1 MGFWDILLIGIGLS
15 MDAVAVSVSDALAYP
30 CMGRGRRLA
39 IPAAFGLFQ
48 GLMPVLGFFAGS
60 LFADLINRYAGIVT
74 LVTLMDNLGGTDLVV
89 DAITAVVP
97 STVAPLVLLMLAG
110 LASFYATSSAV
121 IVAFAP
127 MAIQLMETIGST
139 NVAGMLAALVI
150 ASTMVDCSPLAIN
163 GAALVANVQAEDKQV
178 FFKKLMV
185 VGLVMVPIG
194 SILGWLLFYVL
205 GL

>member
-1 MGFWDILLIGIGLS
+1 MPNDTEQPKNQPAKKI
-15 MDAVAVSVSDALAYP
+15 
-30 CMGRGRRLA
+30 RR
-39 IPAAFGLFQ
+39 P
-48 GLMPVLGFFAGS
+48 S
-60 LFADLINRYAGIVT
+60 
-74 LVTLMDNLGGTDLVV
+74 LVT
-89 DAITAVVP
+89 
-97 STVAPLVLLMLAG
+97 VALVLLMLAG